1 MLLLGYAGLILGFG
15 ILGLIKANRI
25 KNRPRELRE
34 LINAL
39 SLLDTEIFWGVTPL
53 PEAFAVL
60 RDRVEQPWKGFF
72 AQLEIRL
79 RKGENAFTAWEIC
92 CKEYQN
98 KTCLLED
105 DWKILRSIGKGLGRS
120 DRNEQHKQLQ
130 LAQKHLISVDEK
142 ARQEADSKAKVWT
155 YLGFLGG
162 LAIVIVI
169 M

>member
-1 MLLLGYAGLILGFG
+1 MLLVGYAGLIVGFG
-15 ILGLIKANRI
+15 LLGLIKANKIR
-25 KNRPRELRE
+25 NRPREIRE
-34 LINAL
+34 IINAL

-53 PEAFAVL
+53 PEAFAIL
-60 RDRVEQPWKGFF
+60 KNRAEPPWNNFF

-79 RKGENAFTAWEIC
+79 RKGENAFSAWEIC
-92 CKEYQN
+92 CKEHQN
-98 KTCLLED
+98 KTCLIEE
-105 DWKILRSIGKGLGRS
+105 DWKVLRSIGKGLGRS

-130 LAQKHLISVDEK
+130 LAQKHLIAIDEK
-142 ARQEADSKAKVWT
+142 ARAQADHKAKLWS